1 MSTVP
6 AAEELLAAV
15 WGLAQDARWFS
26 GRSRGGQPVGLE
38 LDDWLVGPSPGP
50 GLRTATLEVGY
61 PDAAAERY
69 LVPLVYRPLGTEVA
83 PTLAEAT
90 VDGVRYCVGELLD
103 DPGAASLLLQLLA
116 DGAPGFHPAR
126 EVPTGLPG
134 RRYSGEQ
141 SNTTVFFGRE
151 VLCKV
156 FRRLEEGR
164 NPDAELH
171 EALADTGT
179 VAGLYGT
186 WRDGE
191 VDHAIFLETLP
202 NPLDGYVLACQYAA
216 AGHSFTDYARRL
228 GEALATI
235 HAALAQRL
243 PTSTASGTDFATA
256 ARVRFDAAAREVP
269 QLADLRGLV
278 ESTLAAVGHDDFPTQ
293 RIHGD
298 CHLGQVLL
306 TDDQWRYV
314 DFEGEP
320 LKSIEER
327 RRPDT
332 AWRDVAGMLRS
343 FDYAAASTGMDSG
356 TWLQEVR
363 LAFLD
368 GYGARDVDQRL
379 LRALEVDKA
388 VYEVVY
394 ESRNR
399 PTWLHVPLD
408 FLESLAREN

>member
-1 MSTVP
+1 MTAP
-6 AAEELLAAV
+6 AGLLPAVAELAA
-15 WGLAQDARWFS
+15 GARWFS
-26 GRSRGGQPVGLE
+26 GRSRGGEATGLE
-38 LDDWLVGPSPGP
+38 LGDWLVSPAPGP
-50 GLRTATLEVGY
+50 GIRTATLAVGY
-61 PDAAAERY
+61 PDGGVEHY
-69 LVPLVYRPLGTEVA
+69 LVPLVYRPLGTEVSV
-83 PTLAEAT
+83 TLAEDT
-90 VDGVRYCVGELLD
+90 IDGVRYCVGELLD
-103 DPGAASLLLQLLA
+103 DAEAASRLLELLA
-116 DGAPGFHPAR
+116 GRAPGFEPAR
-126 EVPTGLPG
+126 EVPTGLPA

-171 EALADTGT
+171 EALADTGA

-186 WRDGE
+186 WREGD
-191 VDHAIFLETLP
+191 VDLAIFLEALP

-216 AGHSFTDYARRL
+216 AGHNFTDYARRL

-235 HAALAQRL
+235 HAALAERL
-243 PTSTASGTDFATA
+243 PTGRASGTDFATA
-256 ARVRFDAAAREVP
+256 ARARFDSAAQEVP
-269 QLADLRGLV
+269 ELTELRPLV
-278 ESTLAAVGHDDFPTQ
+278 EATLASVGHEDFPTQ

-320 LKSIEER
+320 LKSIGER

-343 FDYAAASTGMDSG
+343 FDYAAASTEADTG
-356 TWLQEVR
+356 TWLPEVR

-368 GYGARDVDQRL
+368 GYGARDVDRRL

-399 PTWLHVPLD
+399 PAWRHVPLD

>member
-1 MSTVP
+1 MP
-6 AAEELLAAV
+6 EPDELLTAL
-15 WGLAQDARWFS
+15 WSLADGARWFS
-26 GRSRGGQPVGLE
+26 GRSRSGTPSGVE
-38 LDDWLVGPSPGP
+38 LGDWLTAPSPGP
-50 GLRTATLEVGY
+50 GIRTATLEVSY
-61 PDAAAERY
+61 PDSNTESY

-90 VDGVRYCVGELLD
+90 HDGIRYCVGELLD
-103 DPGAASLLLQLLA
+103 DPEATGELLQLLS
-116 DGAPGFHPAR
+116 DDAPGFHPAR
-126 EVPTGLPG
+126 SIPTGLPG

-156 FRRLEEGR
+156 FRRLESGR

-171 EALADTGT
+171 EALAGTGV
-179 VAGLYGT
+179 VADLYGT

-191 VDHAIFLETLP
+191 VDLAIFLEALP

-216 AGHSFTDYARRL
+216 GGHRFTEYARGL
-228 GEALATI
+228 GKALATI
-235 HAALAQRL
+235 HHALAERL
-243 PTSTASGTDFATA
+243 PTATASGTDFATA

-269 QLADLRGLV
+269 ELEELRGLV
-278 ESTLAAVGHDDFPTQ
+278 EAELAAVGHDEFPTQ

-306 TDDQWRYV
+306 TGDNWRYV

-332 AWRDVAGMLRS
+332 VWRDVAGMLRS
-343 FDYAAASTGMDSG
+343 FDYAAASTETDTSA
-356 TWLQEVR
+356 WLPEVR

-368 GYGARDVDQRL
+368 GYGARDVDRSL
-379 LRALEVDKA
+379 LGALEVDKA

-399 PTWLHVPLD
+399 PAWRHVPID

>member
-1 MSTVP
+1 MIDVSAP
-6 AAEELLAAV
+6 EELLAPV
-15 WGLAQDARWFS
+15 WELAADARWFS
-26 GRSRGGQPVGLE
+26 GRSRGGEPVGLE
-38 LDDWLVGPSPGP
+38 LGEWLAPPAPGP
-50 GLRTATLEVGY
+50 GVRAALLEVGY
-61 PDAAAERY
+61 PDAAPERY

-90 VDGVRYCVGELLD
+90 LDGVRHCVGELLD
-103 DPGAASLLLQLLA
+103 DPEATSLLLGLLA
-116 DGAPGFHPAR
+116 EGAPGFEPAK

-156 FRRLEEGR
+156 FRRLESGR

-171 EALADTGT
+171 EALADTGA

-186 WRDGE
+186 WRSGE
-191 VDHAIFLETLP
+191 VDLAIFLEALP
-202 NPLDGYVLACQYAA
+202 NPVDGYVLACQYAA
-216 AGHSFTDYARRL
+216 AGHSFTEYARRL
-228 GEALATI
+228 G
-235 HAALAQRL
+235 AALARIHHALAERL
-243 PTSTASGTDFATA
+243 PTATASGTDFATA

-269 QLADLRGLV
+269 ELAGLRGFV
-278 ESTLAAVGHDDFPTQ
+278 ESTLAVVGHGEFPTQ

-306 TDDQWRYV
+306 TQDQWRYV

-320 LKSIEER
+320 LKTIEER

-332 AWRDVAGMLRS
+332 PWRDVAGMLRS
-343 FDYAAASTGMDSG
+343 FEYAAASTDADTG
-356 TWLQEVR
+356 TWLPEVR

-399 PTWLHVPLD
+399 PAWRHVPID